1 LAGGAELP
9 CFPCRAFPTKKSLET
24 RPFFVQSLRLIYRS
38 LSDWP
43 TYWCERYVRIFI
55 PSTGVFYETAIFC
68 CGPMRHKKAAP
79 AEMRGAASPQGEQWR
94 QHPRGGY
101 KTHKHQHHCKSYW
114 HKSIKNVLF
123 GQGYEIL
130 GLLMSDEA
138 IFIGGG
144 GANYATAQQ
153 LLLKY
158 ANRHG
163 LIAGATG
170 TGKTVT
176 L

>member
-1 LAGGAELP
+1 MARPVYRENNDANTQEED
-9 CFPCRAFPTKKSLET
+9 TKHTSISITANHTGTKA
-24 RPFFVQSLRLIYRS
+24 LRMYCLGRV
-38 LSDWP
+38 
-43 TYWCERYVRIFI
+43 TKF
-55 PSTGVFYETAIFC
+55 
-68 CGPMRHKKAAP
+68 
-79 AEMRGAASPQGEQWR
+79 
-94 QHPRGGY
+94 
-101 KTHKHQHHCKSYW
+101 
-114 HKSIKNVLF
+114 
-123 GQGYEIL
+123 L